1 MARSWRNLLIYHIMD
16 QAMARCAGVY
26 LRGRLLDIGCGTKPY
41 KATLASFITEHVG
54 MDREQPFNKA
64 AEVDLIGTAY
74 NIPADDASFDSVLS
88 TAALEHLEDPE
99 KALRECNRVLKNGG
113 VAVYTVPFF
122 WHLHAE
128 PWDYYRFT
136 KYGLKYLFEKVGFE
150 VVEINAM
157 SGFWVT
163 FATMFCYYLDRL
175 NRGPLRYIPVIPV
188 LGVMVQGL
196 AYILDRVD
204 KAEQWTWMY
213 EVVARKK

>member
-1 MARSWRNLLIYHIMD
+1 MARSWKTLLIYHIMD
-16 QAMARCAGVY
+16 QAMIRCSKVH

-41 KATLASFITEHVG
+41 KETLQRFLTEYVG
-54 MDREQPFNKA
+54 LDREQPFNQA
-64 AEVDLIGTAY
+64 AEIDLVGTAY
-74 NIPADDASFDSVLS
+74 NIPADSASFDSVIS

-99 KALRECNRVLKNGG
+99 KAIRECNRVLKHGG

-150 VVEINAM
+150 VLEVNAL

-163 FATMFCYYLDRL
+163 FATMFCYYLDRF
-175 NRGPLRYIPVIPV
+175 NRGPLKYVPIIPAV
-188 LGVMVQGL
+188 GVTVQGL
-196 AYILDRVD
+196 AYLFERID